1 MRKFESGATRDT
13 VAGKLSYVKGLS
25 PAVLKRYLQYLNLHR
40 KQPDGSMREF
50 DNWKKGIEKDVYL
63 DSLGRHFVDVWLLHN
78 GYPAEDNHGPVDI
91 ESVLCAIMFNS
102 MGMLHEIL
110 KGGTSPGYADKK
122 QGHSAGIVILD
133 EFARNLGPFSDFTD
147 FPLDIGPLTK
157 AGTLMQ
163 YCTCGGVKPVEDDKP
178 EEFMEFIIK
187 RSCSAE
193 VKWFIEL
200 KFAKRGVERFLHADL
215 KLHKHINNG
224 YYKTKAKAR
233 ATIVAYKNKPV
244 LHVRYASLGW
254 YIVVDGN
261 SDLYLCDDLMI
272 HDGTGATARRNG
284 RQEAYGYYLTKGI
297 AEAYVKAY
305 EEKQRC
311 GQG

>member
-25 PAVLKRYLQYLNLHR
+25 PAVLKRYLQYLSLHR

-91 ESVLCAIMFNS
+91 ESALCAIMFNS

-110 KGGTSPGYADKK
+110 KDGTSPGY
-122 QGHSAGIVILD
+122 
-133 EFARNLGPFSDFTD
+133 
-147 FPLDIGPLTK
+147 
-157 AGTLMQ
+157 
-163 YCTCGGVKPVEDDKP
+163 
-178 EEFMEFIIK
+178 
-187 RSCSAE
+187 
-193 VKWFIEL
+193 
-200 KFAKRGVERFLHADL
+200 
-215 KLHKHINNG
+215 
-224 YYKTKAKAR
+224 
-233 ATIVAYKNKPV
+233 PV
-244 LHVRYASLGW
+244 LHIRHGLLGW
-254 YIVVDGN
+254 YIGVGN
-261 SDLYLCDDLMI
+261 DDNLYLRDDLVI

-284 RQEAYGYYLTKGI
+284 KQKAYGYYLTKGI

-305 EEKQRC
+305 EEKHNVK
-311 GQG
+311 